1 MADEVLPIKQGDTIY
16 FYDTTV
22 GDVAS
27 YSWQFTGGTPSTS
40 TSPNEYVTFN
50 GTNEGGYSVS
60 FNVTSPSGITV
71 GITKDNII
79 SVSPETISSA
89 FTLGSSSRLMSQQQT
104 YTSGATASSGIA
116 NYAWTI
122 PGLGSTSGSNKT
134 SVSYTA
140 NDWYSISGT
149 YLGAVN
155 SSYLATSTLSITSNV
170 PNTSSTNQN
179 VTYYKMGPA
188 ERYDLDDV
196 GLTGP
201 YYTPTISTSNSG
213 NLGIGGSSIVVKID
227 QSSSWSGMKF
237 DNQYTHSSDE
247 VLYFYPNTVDVSGG
261 SSATPIR
268 TRIILNKSQL
278 DIEGASYTETPIEFT
293 SGSYILPSG
302 ILNIFD
308 YTFYITDYTTTS
320 PNALTNLINE
330 RGWDQDSVAELLKN
344 TYYKSASSK
353 YIETVKSSS
362 IYGQELL
369 KNATYGYDW
378 TGGYDVSS
386 PTSLTGVIVPSSK
399 FFDDYLG
406 TSGEVSVSLYID
418 VYDEST
424 TLLDSLRSD
433 ISVAGATGNSPDGY
447 LVTAQDSVY
456 GSLRGIAWYLQ
467 STISLSN
474 FSDNIIIESSTK
486 FIPDYSNS
494 NHNFYGI
501 RVSII
506 DPYISAYDANIGWI
520 EIYWDPTYIDQ
531 LPGIGAQDLDVSFA
545 NSPVNTNSFSG
556 LPEKIGNFTSPQST
570 KRGWSLGGAVA

>member
-1 MADEVLPIKQGDTIY
+1 MADEVLSIRQGDTIY
-16 FYDTTV
+16 FYDTTI
-22 GDVAS
+22 GEVAS
-27 YSWQFTGGTPSTS
+27 YSWSFTGGEPSSS
-40 TSPNEYVTFN
+40 TNPNEYVTFN
-50 GTNEGGYSVS
+50 GTNVSGYSVS
-60 FNVTSPSGITV
+60 FSVTSPSGITV
-71 GITKDNII
+71 GLTKNDII
-79 SVSPETISSA
+79 SVRSETISSS

-104 YTSGATASSGIA
+104 YTSGATASSGIT
-116 NYAWTI
+116 NYSWTI

-134 SVSYTA
+134 SVSYTE

-149 YLGAVN
+149 YSGAVN

-188 ERYDLDDV
+188 EIYDLDDV

-201 YYTPTISTSNSG
+201 YYTPTVSTRNSG
-213 NLGIGGSSIVVKID
+213 DLGIGGSSIVVEID

-278 DIEGASYTETPIEFT
+278 DIEGASYIETPIEFT

-302 ILNIFD
+302 ISNIFD

-320 PNALTNLINE
+320 PNALTNLINN
-330 RGWDQDSVAELLKN
+330 RGWDQNSVADLLKN

-353 YIETVKSSS
+353 YVETVKNSS

-406 TSGEVSVSLYID
+406 TRGEVSVSLYID

-424 TLLDSLRSD
+424 ALLDSLRCD
-433 ISVAGATGNSPDGY
+433 ISTAGATGNSPDGY

-456 GSLRGIAWYLQ
+456 GRGIAWALQ
-467 STISLSN
+467 STVNLSD
-474 FSDNIIIESSTK
+474 FSDNIIIESGTN
-486 FIPDYSNS
+486 FIPDLSNS
-494 NHNFYGI
+494 NRNFYGI

-506 DPYISAYDANIGWI
+506 DPYNSTYDTNIGYVM
-520 EIYWDPTYIDQ
+520 IYWDPAYIEQ
-531 LPGIGAQDLDVSFA
+531 LPGISADDLNVPFCNSTA
-545 NSPVNTNSFSG
+545 NTSSFSG
-556 LPEKIGNFTSPQST
+556 LPEKIGNFTSPQDT